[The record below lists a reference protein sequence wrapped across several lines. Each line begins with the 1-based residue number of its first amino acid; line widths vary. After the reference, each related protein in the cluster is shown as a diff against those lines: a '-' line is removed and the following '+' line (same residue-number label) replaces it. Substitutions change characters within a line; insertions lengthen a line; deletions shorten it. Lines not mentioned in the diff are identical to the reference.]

1 MSYYI
6 AYGSNLNKEQMK
18 YRCPTAH
25 VVGNGYLMDYELV
38 FRMYAIIEKASG
50 EKVPITVWSI
60 DSECEKSLDRYEGY
74 PRLYSKETLPVTIN
88 GEMYNA
94 MAYIMNANIRP
105 YQKPTESYYRIVVQ
119 GYVDMGLELEY
130 LDRGILRTEDA
141 LQINSEMR

>member
-6 AYGSNLNKEQMK
+6 AYGSNLNKEQMR

-38 FRMYAIIEKASG
+38 FRMYATIEKAG
-50 EKVPITVWSI
+50 GGKVPIAVWSI

-74 PRLYSKETLPVTIN
+74 PRLYRKEILPVTIN
-88 GEMYNA
+88 GETYNA
-94 MAYIMNANIRP
+94 MVYIINANIRP
-105 YQKPTESYYRIVVQ
+105 YQRPTESYYRTVAQ
-119 GYVDMGLELEY
+119 GYVDMGLEFEY